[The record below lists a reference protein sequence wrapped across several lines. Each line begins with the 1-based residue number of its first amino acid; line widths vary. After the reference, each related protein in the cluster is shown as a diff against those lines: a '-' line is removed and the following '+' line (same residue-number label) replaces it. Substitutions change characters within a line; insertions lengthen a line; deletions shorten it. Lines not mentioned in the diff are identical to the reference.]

1 MSFAAVAGAAIGVVG
16 SVAASRSAS
25 NASRDASRSAEQAAT
40 QDRALARETRMANEA
55 MFAQYLGDEEMA
67 RAYLD
72 ALQYG
77 VGSYNVGGQSPG
89 TTRNMTLEEVRA
101 QNPRLVRAWESGD
114 KSVYGRPYTDFIQ
127 YVAAHPDGVT
137 TQTVQGATGT
147 PIQVTRAQVMT
158 EIDRTPLAEFARTHF
173 GAREGLAEE
182 TYAGGDAL
190 ADGERNDLRGVGDEN
205 YGAAT
210 DLAGRA
216 RTGRRGVAQ
225 ENLDSRLGKE
235 ADSYAAW
242 LPMNAKAEQDAINLN
257 FSRGGVTGLVGQMH
271 RAVGQTTQ
279 DAAMERNLRRLQ
291 GIQAAYDPYYDD
303 VTNAENIHW
312 NDQGAALDER
322 GSTYLGAEELRGRRR
337 QNNFAAYSG
346 ARAANYDQ
354 FAGDQLNSYASYTG
368 FLNDRVGRGGQA
380 RNNIAGFASDYAS
393 AATAANNRASQ
404 AAQAAHARQGQIN
417 QQLYGDLADV
427 AGGTYASIFNRNKG
441 SNKSGG
447 GGVITSAGSG
457 FGHVGKGG

>member
-1 MSFAAVAGAAIGVVG
+1 
-16 SVAASRSAS
+16 
-25 NASRDASRSAEQAAT
+25 
-40 QDRALARETRMANEA
+40 
-55 MFAQYLGDEEMA
+55 
-67 RAYLD
+67 
-72 ALQYG
+72 
-77 VGSYNVGGQSPG
+77 
-89 TTRNMTLEEVRA
+89 
-101 QNPRLVRAWESGD
+101 
-114 KSVYGRPYTDFIQ
+114 
-127 YVAAHPDGVT
+127 
-137 TQTVQGATGT
+137 
-147 PIQVTRAQVMT
+147 
-158 EIDRTPLAEFARTHF
+158 
-173 GAREGLAEE
+173 
-182 TYAGGDAL
+182 
-190 ADGERNDLRGVGDEN
+190 
-205 YGAAT
+205 
-210 DLAGRA
+210 
-216 RTGRRGVAQ
+216 
-225 ENLDSRLGKE
+225 
-235 ADSYAAW
+235 
-242 LPMNAKAEQDAINLN
+242 
-257 FSRGGVTGLVGQMH
+257 MH